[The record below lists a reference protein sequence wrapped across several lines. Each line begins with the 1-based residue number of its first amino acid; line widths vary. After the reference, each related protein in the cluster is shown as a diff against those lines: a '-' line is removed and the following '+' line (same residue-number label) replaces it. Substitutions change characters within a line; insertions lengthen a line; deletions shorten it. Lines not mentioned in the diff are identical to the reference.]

1 MEQLEVNFVG
11 WKSCSGKLVCT
22 KAPWAQ
28 GASAFGGPLPPRRAS
43 WGRWLWE
50 CKVSTFRVSRPDQ
63 RY

>member
-1 MEQLEVNFVG
+1 MEPPEVNFVG
-11 WKSCSGKLVCT
+11 WKSRSGKLVCT

-28 GASAFGGPLPPRRAS
+28 GASALGKPLPPRRAG

-50 CKVSTFRVSRPDQ
+50 YKVSTFRVSRPDQ